1 LSILQLFIY
10 YTSVKICGCGC
21 HVGTTLNNNVNNKN
35 LWGMERS
42 SKDSNSVHN

>member
-1 LSILQLFIY
+1 
-10 YTSVKICGCGC
+10 
-21 HVGTTLNNNVNNKN
+21 LNNNVNNKN